1 MMALEQRVMALDQR
15 DPIVMADT
23 GPLIRLAAA
32 GLLNGL
38 RSTNRRV
45 VIVDRVVAEVTGDPA
60 KPYAQEIAQWIARN
74 GDAIERPRTLVGL
87 AIERLE
93 AGPRDAEEQRL
104 LRATARNSGEK
115 AIREFL
121 ETWVPG
127 TPGALVVYEDEDVPH
142 ILQTTRVP
150 LVLMTTRRFARQL
163 AEWGIN
169 VDAIAAIE
177 EVAKQFNTR
186 PSMLGS
192 IDPEQSV
199 DFRLMP
205 KLDP

>member
-1 MMALEQRVMALDQR
+1 MMTLDQR

-32 GLLNGL
+32 GLLDGL

-45 VIVDRVVAEVTGDPA
+45 VIVDRVVAEATGDPSKPFA
-60 KPYAQEIAQWIARN
+60 KEIAEWIARN
-74 GDAIERPRTLVGL
+74 RDAIECPRTLVGL
-87 AIERLE
+87 AIEHL
-93 AGPRDAEEQRL
+93 
-104 LRATARNSGEK
+104 ARNSGEM

-150 LVLMTTRRFARQL
+150 LMLMTTRRFARQL

-169 VDAIAAIE
+169 VDATAAIE
-177 EVAKQFNTR
+177 EVAKRFNTR

>member
-1 MMALEQRVMALDQR
+1 VEGQAMMTLDQR

-32 GLLNGL
+32 GLLDGL

-45 VIVDRVVAEVTGDPA
+45 VIVDRVVAEATADRT
-60 KPYAQEIAQWIARN
+60 KPFADEIAQWIERN
-74 GDAIERPRTLVGL
+74 ADGIERPRTLVGL
-87 AIERLE
+87 AIERLQ
-93 AGPRDAEEQRL
+93 AGPRTPEEDRL
-104 LRATARNSGEK
+104 LKATARNSGEA

-127 TPGALVVYEDEDVPH
+127 TPGALVIYEDEDVPH
-142 ILQTTRVP
+142 VLQTTRVA

-163 AEWGIN
+163 VEWGIN
-169 VDAIAAIE
+169 VDATAAIE
-177 EVAKQFNTR
+177 EVAKRFNTR
-186 PSMLGS
+186 PSMIAS
-192 IDPEQSV
+192 IDPDESV